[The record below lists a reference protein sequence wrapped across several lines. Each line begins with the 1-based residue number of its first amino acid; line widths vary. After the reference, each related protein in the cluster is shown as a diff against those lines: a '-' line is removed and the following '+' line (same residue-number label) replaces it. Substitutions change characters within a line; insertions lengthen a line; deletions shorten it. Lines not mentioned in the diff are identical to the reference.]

1 MFISLVQKK
10 LSVIFVFDV
19 STLGIILHFFSS
31 PSCYFMLVHVSR
43 LSFFFFYF
51 YYYVYF
57 ISFYFIII
65 IILSVQVLIVSLY
78 FKYEG
83 CMLIFSITI
92 LVEVSFTC
100 YLFLHCFIAL
110 LHCVLFYIVLNF
122 IPMCFFM
129 CCFIYQTLTFLF
141 FCFISS
147 HSLLSLC
154 LSLIFFLFDVC
165 MFFHHSTFV
174 LKILEFIF
182 L

>member
-1 MFISLVQKK
+1 MYQSFHFSFSIFIIMCIS
-10 LSVIFVFDV
+10 F
-19 STLGIILHFFSS
+19 HFFKN
-31 PSCYFMLVHVSR
+31 YF
-43 LSFFFFYF
+43 
-51 YYYVYF
+51 
-57 ISFYFIII
+57 
-65 IILSVQVLIVSLY
+65 LSVQVLLVSLY

-83 CMLIFSITI
+83 CMLIFSTTI

-147 HSLLSLC
+147 HSLLSLLSLC
-154 LSLIFFLFDVC
+154 LSLILCLFDVC

-182 L
+182 YKKIVVQVSIWLYFFYISHLQIL